1 MCSPESENLS
11 PRKIDFFFGKFYHH
25 FMLKTT
31 GTWSDF
37 IASFMHIYFLY
48 DLTSTIKKEYIP
60 CPLKVK

>member
-11 PRKIDFFFGKFYHH
+11 PRKIYLDKFYHH

-48 DLTSTIKKEYIP
+48 DLTSTIKIEYIP